1 VIELGRAAAASRCA
15 ALFDG
20 HCSAGVGGGTAAAGI
35 AEAGIAE
42 AGIAEAGIA
51 EAGIAEA
58 SVL

>member
-51 EAGIAEA
+51 EA